1 MKLRKLVFLSLIA
14 ISTAVLSGCNGN
26 EDVANKRSTLFG
38 LYTYE
43 PACFTPSSPI
53 SMTVRT
59 KELYGVDLPSGD
71 RTQFLWGL
79 VSIEDY

>member
-14 ISTAVLSGCNGN
+14 ISSAILSGCASD
-26 EDVANKRSTLFG
+26 DVAHKKSTLLG

-43 PACFTPSSPI
+43 PACFTPTSPTKM
-53 SMTVRT
+53 SVRT
-59 KELYGVDLPSGD
+59 DEIYGRELPSGD

-79 VSIEDY
+79 ITIEDY